1 MKWNTIGEANW
12 RGLSLSYLSF
22 MQPEGSLVFRTAV
35 NNLFLESAVSVC
47 IIPHHVFQIHF
58 RRFRRKATVS
68 FGMLED
74 PGVDGMIILKLIFR
88 KWDRESKSGIIW
100 LRKEKDSG
108 LL

>member
-1 MKWNTIGEANW
+1 
-12 RGLSLSYLSF
+12 

-35 NNLFLESAVSVC
+35 NSPFLEPEVSVC
-47 IIPHHVFQIHF
+47 IIPHHVLQIHF

-74 PGVDGMIILKLIFR
+74 PAVDGMIILKLIFR
-88 KWDRESKSGIIW
+88 KWDRGSRSGMIW
-100 LRKEKDSG
+100 LRIGTDGG